1 MQQLKQKVIE
11 MSVNPLLQ
19 VQKVN
24 LPEDT
29 LRFITPCSISISG
42 PSQSIIIVNHLDP
55 SLLKVLY
62 VFYLF
67 HS

>member
-19 VQKVN
+19 VQKFN

-42 PSQSIIIVNHLDP
+42 PSQSIIYN
-55 SLLKVLY
+55 
-62 VFYLF
+62 
-67 HS
+67 

>member
-1 MQQLKQKVIE
+1 MTKLKKKVIE

-19 VQKVN
+19 VQKVT

-42 PSQSIIIVNHLDP
+42 PSQSIINSSI
-55 SLLKVLY
+55 
-62 VFYLF
+62 
-67 HS
+67 